1 MPLAEESNE
10 GGTAMDTKQAFE
22 NMPVAKA
29 VLVNAV
35 PAVLS
40 MLVTLVYNV
49 ADTFFIG
56 QTGDEMQVAAV
67 SLATPVFLLF
77 MAIGTLFGMGGTSVI
92 SRAFGEG
99 KEDFA
104 RTVGSFC
111 FWMSVLTGVLCILIF
126 FFGMDY
132 ILQWI
137 GASGNTDGY
146 ARSYLLYIA
155 WSAPFVIIST
165 AFSNIVRAEGK
176 STEAMNGVL
185 IGTLLNIVLDPIF
198 ILWLGYGIAGAAWA
212 TVIGYAVATAYYIF
226 LLSGNRSRLTFSLN
240 CFNLKK
246 ETVGP
251 VFAIGIPASL
261 NCIMMSV
268 STIILNLCL
277 VAYGDHVV
285 AAMGVASK
293 VIMMVVLVQLGLGQ
307 GIQPLLGYN
316 YGARR
321 WNRFKAVMRFS
332 CLVGLGMGVALTL
345 LCGVFSEESVDWFID
360 SEGIREYGT
369 SFVRILLLSGPV
381 IGILFIYINALQA
394 VGAAGYSFLLSISR
408 QGIIFIPCL
417 LLFNR
422 LFHLDGAV
430 AAQPVADILSLLLA
444 VWLFLRTE
452 KKIIKET
459 SFV

>member
-1 MPLAEESNE
+1 
-10 GGTAMDTKQAFE
+10 MDTKQAFE
-22 NMPVAKA
+22 DMPVAKA

-40 MLVTLVYNV
+40 MLVTLIYNV

-77 MAIGTLFGMGGTSVI
+77 MAIGTLYGIGGTSVI

-99 KEDFA
+99 RDDFA

-111 FWMSVLTGVLCILIF
+111 FWMSVFTGILCILVF
-126 FFGMDY
+126 LSGMDY

-137 GASGNTDGY
+137 GASGNTEGY
-146 ARSYLLYIA
+146 ARTYLSCVA
-155 WSAPFVIIST
+155 WSAPFVIVST

-176 STEAMNGVL
+176 SKEAMNGVL
-185 IGTLLNIVLDPIF
+185 IGTVLNIVLDPVF
-198 ILWLGYGIAGAAWA
+198 ILWLDYGIAGAAWA
-212 TVIGYAVATAYYIF
+212 TVIGYTVATAYYV
-226 LLSGNRSRLTFSLN
+226 LLLTGKRSGLTISLSR
-240 CFNLKK
+240 FNLKA
-246 ETVGP
+246 ETAAP

-261 NCIMMSV
+261 NCVMMSV
-268 STIILNLCL
+268 STIILNVCL
-277 VAYGDHVV
+277 VSYGDRVV

-307 GIQPLLGYN
+307 GIQPLLGYC

-321 WNRFKAVMRFS
+321 WDRFKAVMRLS
-332 CLVGLGMGVALTL
+332 LLAGLGMGISLTL
-345 LCGVFSEESVDWFID
+345 LCGWFSDSLVACFID
-360 SEGIREYGT
+360 SESIREYGVP
-369 SFVRILLLSGPV
+369 FVRTLLLSGPV
-381 IGILFIYINALQA
+381 MGVLFIYINALQA

-417 LLFNR
+417 LLFDR
-422 LFHLDGAV
+422 LFRLGGAV
-430 AAQPVADILSLLLA
+430 AAQPVADVLSLLLA
-444 VWLFLRTE
+444 VCLFLRT
-452 KKIIKET
+452 KKRMKET
-459 SFV
+459 VV

>member
-1 MPLAEESNE
+1 
-10 GGTAMDTKQAFE
+10 MDAKQAFE

-35 PAVLS
+35 PAMLS

-56 QTGDEMQVAAV
+56 QTGDGMQVAAV

-111 FWMSVLTGVLCILIF
+111 FWMSVLTGILCILI

-137 GASGNTDGY
+137 GASGNTEGY

-165 AFSNIVRAEGK
+165 TFSNIVRAEGK

-185 IGTLLNIVLDPIF
+185 IGTLLNIVLDPVF
-198 ILWLGYGIAGAAWA
+198 ILWFGYGITGAAWA

-226 LLSGNRSRLTFSLN
+226 LLAGNRSRLTFSMR
-240 CFNLKK
+240 CFNMKK
-246 ETVGP
+246 ETAGS

-268 STIILNLCL
+268 STIILNICL

-307 GIQPLLGYN
+307 GIQPLSGYN

-332 CLVGLGMGVALTL
+332 CLVGLGIGVALTL
-345 LCGVFSEESVDWFID
+345 LCGVFSEESVGWFID
-360 SEGIREYGT
+360 SEGIREHGT

-422 LFHLDGAV
+422 IFHLDGAV

>member
-1 MPLAEESNE
+1 
-10 GGTAMDTKQAFE
+10 MDTKQAFE
-22 NMPVAKA
+22 DMPVAKA

-40 MLVTLVYNV
+40 MLVTLIYNV

-77 MAIGTLFGMGGTSVI
+77 MAIGTLYGIGGTSVI

-99 KEDFA
+99 RDDFA
-104 RTVGSFC
+104 RTVGSFWV
-111 FWMSVLTGVLCILIF
+111 WMSVFTGIRCILVF
-126 FFGMDY
+126 LSGMDD

-137 GASGNTDGY
+137 GASGNTEGY
-146 ARSYLLYIA
+146 ARTYLSCVA
-155 WSAPFVIIST
+155 WSAPFVIVST

-176 STEAMNGVL
+176 SKEAMNGVL
-185 IGTLLNIVLDPIF
+185 IGTVLNIVLDPVF
-198 ILWLGYGIAGAAWA
+198 ILWLDYGIAGAAWA
-212 TVIGYAVATAYYIF
+212 TVIGYTVATAYYV
-226 LLSGNRSRLTFSLN
+226 LLLTGKRSGLTISLSR
-240 CFNLKK
+240 FNLKA
-246 ETVGP
+246 ETAAP

-268 STIILNLCL
+268 STIILNVCL
-277 VAYGDHVV
+277 VSYGDRVV

-307 GIQPLLGYN
+307 GIQPLLGYC

-321 WNRFKAVMRFS
+321 WDRFKAVMRLS
-332 CLVGLGMGVALTL
+332 LLAGLGMGISLTL
-345 LCGVFSEESVDWFID
+345 LCGWFSDSLVACFID
-360 SEGIREYGT
+360 SESIREYGVP
-369 SFVRILLLSGPV
+369 FVRTLLLSGPV
-381 IGILFIYINALQA
+381 MGVLFIYINALQA

-417 LLFNR
+417 LLFDR
-422 LFHLDGAV
+422 LFRLGGAV
-430 AAQPVADILSLLLA
+430 AAQPVADVLSLLLA
-444 VWLFLRTE
+444 VCLFLRT
-452 KKIIKET
+452 KKRMKET
-459 SFV
+459 VV